1 MSQPDRELQMFV
13 SLVTMFHLAAMQQ
26 MGKIKNP
33 LTDSIERNLEAARES
48 IDLLEMLR
56 SKTHGNLSA
65 DETRLL
71 EQVLQELR
79 LNFVDESSKPKPT
92 AEAGEAQKA
101 NHASDEKTP

>member
-1 MSQPDRELQMFV
+1 MFV

-56 SKTHGNLSA
+56 SKTRGNLSA
-65 DETRLL
+65 EETRML

-79 LNFVDESSKPKPT
+79 LNFVDESSKPQPASET
-92 AEAGEAQKA
+92 SDAQKA
-101 NHASDEKTP
+101 PPANDEKTP